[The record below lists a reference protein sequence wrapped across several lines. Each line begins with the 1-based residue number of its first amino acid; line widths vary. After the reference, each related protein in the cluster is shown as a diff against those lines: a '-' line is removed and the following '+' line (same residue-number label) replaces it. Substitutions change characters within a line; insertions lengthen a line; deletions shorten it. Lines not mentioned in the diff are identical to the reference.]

1 MQLPSRLE
9 AFVDEQ
15 RQVNKRVESDI
26 SGLKAGQ
33 KELRTGQSRSCKQ
46 ARRGSRPE

>member
-33 KELRTGQSRSCKQ
+33 KELRTWSPGAASW
-46 ARRGSRPE
+46 PEED